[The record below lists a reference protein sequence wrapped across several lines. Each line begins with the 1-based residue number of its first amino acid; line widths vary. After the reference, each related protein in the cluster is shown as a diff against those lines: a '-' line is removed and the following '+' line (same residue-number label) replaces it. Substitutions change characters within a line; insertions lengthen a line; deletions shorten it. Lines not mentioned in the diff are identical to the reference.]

1 MNINE
6 ANGRWERRSSQ
17 TRKGVENP
25 PDVARMF
32 ESVSGMPSFRL
43 VTHQLCQSQRAENIA
58 GPRDA
63 AADGLGNFPGA
74 HLFSI
79 HQQGNHGKGDRIA
92 EEPAQPRL
100 PVGQFF
106 HGSDAYHVFAIAKT
120 WQQLIK

>member
-1 MNINE
+1 M
-6 ANGRWERRSSQ
+6 GGGGLHKS
-17 TRKGVENP
+17 RKRVENP
-25 PDVARMF
+25 LDLARMF
-32 ESVSGMPSFRL
+32 ESVSGVPSFRL

-58 GPRDA
+58 GSRDA
-63 AADGLGNFPGA
+63 AADGFRNFAGA
-74 HLFSI
+74 QLFSI

-120 WQQLIK
+120 WEQLIK